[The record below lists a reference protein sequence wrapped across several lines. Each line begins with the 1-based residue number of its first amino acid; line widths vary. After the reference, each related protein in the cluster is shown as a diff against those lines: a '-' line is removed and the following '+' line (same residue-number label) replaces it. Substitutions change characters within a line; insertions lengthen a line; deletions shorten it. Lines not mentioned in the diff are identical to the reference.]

1 MRKTYLLYAEKNV
14 IQMAKAMENLMT
26 ASNTDRAIE
35 TRRKNLEPTANLPN
49 RAWLEQ
55 GARRDNIPTRA
66 R

>member
-35 TRRKNLEPTANLPN
+35 TRRKNMEPTANLPN
-49 RAWLEQ
+49 RA
-55 GARRDNIPTRA
+55 
-66 R
+66 